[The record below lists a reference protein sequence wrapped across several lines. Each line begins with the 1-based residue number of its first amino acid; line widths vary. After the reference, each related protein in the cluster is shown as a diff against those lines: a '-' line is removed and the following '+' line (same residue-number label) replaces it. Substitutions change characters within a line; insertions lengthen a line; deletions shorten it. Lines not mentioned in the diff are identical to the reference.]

1 MNIKDNSIIILANGT
16 KEQFI
21 KEFRKNHQFAV
32 VTILELDEFKK
43 KYYFDYTKEAIY
55 YVHKHLGVIKDIAE
69 IYLQN
74 LYFIRDHVDV
84 PKVKFLKEIKAELDD
99 KKLLL
104 YDVQFKKYLN
114 GKDVYVYKLSFLD
127 NFYIN
132 MIEEIKSIANVH
144 TIEDDTH
151 DTCIKPLYELSNKE
165 REVDFIASEIASLI
179 KRGVP
184 IDNIKIA
191 ISNDD
196 YIFSLRRV
204 FKEFHIPIELPSSE
218 VVSCT
223 VLASKFAEY
232 YSSDMTTTL
241 KKLEEHVKSAR
252 DREVFKLLLATL
264 NEYYWCDDYMDVFEF
279 IMSDLKKKKLPSKTY
294 KHAVRIVDF
303 LNDSIS
309 QDDYVFLLNFNQGIM
324 PINSKDEDYLND
336 ETKRALGLSDSIDL
350 NKKRIAKTRQLI
362 STLTNLIV
370 TYAARDL
377 KGELYISNAYDEKL
391 FQRFTP
397 SMSFEHSEE
406 YNKRILLCA
415 KDENK
420 KYGVTTE
427 ILEKLL
433 AHYIDEPY
441 MTFDNTFKGINSQ
454 SLKEFLNDKLTLS
467 YSSMDDYYK
476 CSFRYY
482 LDYILHVDKFEDSF
496 ATVTGTIF
504 HEVLSKCFIEPFD
517 FEEAWSIAIDSS
529 NFEFKNMENFYL
541 GLLKE
546 ELAFIIENLKNQ
558 KEYTELDEALYE
570 QKILVPLDDEGNIV
584 FKGFVDKILYKTNEG
599 HSVAAIVDYKTGN
612 PELNLNNVIYGLDM
626 QLPVYAYLLKHFEPL
641 KNASIGGFYLQKIIN
656 NEKDID
662 SKKSAL
668 KLQGYSNSNP
678 RILEAVDKTY
688 EESTII
694 KSLRM
699 TKGKFYS
706 YSKVLDDN
714 QIAKMIEIV
723 EMKIADAVQNIL
735 AGNFQIDPKEIDGK
749 NVGCKFCKYSDIC
762 FLKNENIVKLEKR
775 KKEEFLGGEEDGL
788 D

>member
-55 YVHKHLGVIKDIAE
+55 YVHKHLGVIKEIAE

-74 LYFIRDHVDV
+74 LYFIRDHVDI
-84 PKVKFLKEIKAELDD
+84 PKVEFLKEIAAELDD

-104 YDVQFKKYLN
+104 YDEQFKKYLN

-223 VLASKFAEY
+223 LLASKFIEY

-303 LNDSIS
+303 LNDSFS
-309 QDDYVFLLNFNQGIM
+309 QDDYVFLLNFNQGVM

-391 FQRFTP
+391 FERSMP
-397 SMSFEHSEE
+397 SMSFEHSDE

-427 ILEKLL
+427 TLEKLL

-441 MTFDNTFKGINSQ
+441 MTFDNTFKGINPQ

-517 FEEAWSIAIDSS
+517 FEEAWTKAVESS

-558 KEYTELDEALYE
+558 REYTELDEALYE
-570 QKILVPLDDEGNIV
+570 QKILVPLDEEGNIV
-584 FKGFVDKILYKTNEG
+584 FKGFVDKILYKTSEG
-599 HSVAAIVDYKTGN
+599 HSVAAIVDYKTGH
-612 PELNLNNVIYGLDM
+612 PELNLDNVIHGLDM

-641 KNASIGGFYLQKIIN
+641 KNVSIGGFYLQKIIN
-656 NEKDID
+656 NEKDMD

-688 EESTII
+688 EESSII
-694 KSLRM
+694 KSLKM
-699 TKGKFYS
+699 SKGKFYS

-723 EMKIADAVQNIL
+723 EKKIADAVQNIL

>member
-104 YDVQFKKYLN
+104 YDEQFKKYLN

-127 NFYIN
+127 NLYIN

-144 TIEDDTH
+144 SIEDDTH
-151 DTCIKPLYELSNKE
+151 DTSIKPLYELSNKE

-309 QDDYVFLLNFNQGIM
+309 QDDYVFLLNFNQGVM